1 MGVYLNPGNSGFT
14 EIVNGKYIDKTGL
27 IAQMNDRINT
37 TDKLVCISRPRRF
50 GKSFAVD
57 MLLAYYDCS
66 CDSHDL
72 FKNLEVS
79 SSDRYEE
86 YINKFNVIV
95 LDMEC
100 AISKLKRNKKSI
112 ASIVDFIT
120 EGIRNDIVA
129 ACPELKEISDLS
141 DCIEKF
147 VEITGKEFIFIIDEW
162 DAVIREAKE
171 DDETQESYLDLLREW
186 FKNRNFTPKVV
197 AAAYMTGILPIKK
210 DGSESAVSDFK
221 EYTILD
227 PGPFTKYA
235 GFVES
240 EVTSLCKEYNRDFD
254 LIKKWYDGYDFEE
267 VGALYNPYSV
277 MEAIKSGDYSSH
289 WRKTSSAEN
298 LITYINMNEEGLQE
312 DIMKLLAGE
321 NLRVNTRNF
330 KNDVESFSS
339 KDDVLTLL
347 IHLGY
352 LSYDKNTQRVRIPNE
367 EIKQEFTDILEN
379 PKHTKLLKLV
389 QTSEKL
395 LSDTIAGNEEAV
407 AKAIENVRES
417 NYAPQFYNNEQALRY
432 AIKFAYIV
440 CVDRFLKIEELP
452 TGRGLAD
459 VVFIPKKDTAYPA
472 IIIELK
478 WDKSEDDAL
487 GQIDEKKYHTVLQGY
502 TGKIVKVGIN
512 YDSDKKIHS
521 CRIEKIE

>member
-57 MLLAYYDCS
+57 MLAAYYDCS
-66 CDSHDL
+66 CDSRNL
-72 FKNLEVS
+72 FAELVVS
-79 SSDRYEE
+79 SSTRYEE

-95 LDMEC
+95 LDMAG

-112 ASIVDFIT
+112 DSIVDFIT
-120 EGIRNDIVA
+120 EGIRKDIIAV
-129 ACPELKEISDLS
+129 CPELKEIIDLS
-141 DCIEKF
+141 DCIEKY
-147 VEITGKEFIFIIDEW
+147 VELTGKEFIFIIDEW

-171 DDETQESYLDLLREW
+171 DEATQESYLTLLREW

-210 DGSESAVSDFK
+210 DGSESAISDFK

-227 PGPFTKYA
+227 PGPFTQFT
-235 GFVES
+235 GFIES

-254 LIKKWYDGYDFEE
+254 LIKKWYDGYDFEG

-277 MEAIKSGDYSSH
+277 MESIKSGDYSSH
-289 WRKTSSAEN
+289 WRKTSAAEN

-312 DIMKLLAGE
+312 DIMKLLSGE

-330 KNDVESFSS
+330 KNDFESFSS

-352 LSYDKNTQRVRIPNE
+352 LSYDKSSQRVRIPNE
-367 EIKQEFTDILEN
+367 EIRQEFTDILEN

-407 AKAIENVRES
+407 ARAIETVRES
-417 NYAPQFYNNEQALRY
+417 NYAPQYYNNEQALRY

-452 TGRGLAD
+452 TGRGLA
-459 VVFIPKKDTAYPA
+459 
-472 IIIELK
+472 
-478 WDKSEDDAL
+478 ED
-487 GQIDEKKYHTVLQGY
+487 
-502 TGKIVKVGIN
+502 
-512 YDSDKKIHS
+512 
-521 CRIEKIE
+521 